1 MTGLL
6 DWFRGLSGRER
17 RLVVVAAVLGLA
29 VVLVEG
35 VGVPL
40 AGLWQDAR
48 ADHDARLAQAA
59 RLVRQL
65 DELGPPSRGRPA
77 PLAGLVAQGAGAG
90 LVIEPPAGGGGQ
102 ARIVRGSGASAVV
115 LGWLEGLPGRGWVV
129 RRLVLAP
136 LGEGTISFEA
146 TLAS

>member
-1 MTGLL
+1 
-6 DWFRGLSGRER
+6 
-17 RLVVVAAVLGLA
+17 LVVVAAVLGLA

-65 DELGPPSRGRPA
+65 DELGPPR
-77 PLAGLVAQGAGAG
+77 AGA
-90 LVIEPPAGGGGQ
+90 LRRWP
-102 ARIVRGSGASAVV
+102 
-115 LGWLEGLPGRGWVV
+115 GWWRKAPGPGW
-129 RRLVLAP
+129 
-136 LGEGTISFEA
+136 
-146 TLAS
+146 

>member
-65 DELGPPSRGRPA
+65 DELGPPR
-77 PLAGLVAQGAGAG
+77 AGA
-90 LVIEPPAGGGGQ
+90 LRRWP
-102 ARIVRGSGASAVV
+102 
-115 LGWLEGLPGRGWVV
+115 GWWRKAPGPGW
-129 RRLVLAP
+129 
-136 LGEGTISFEA
+136 
-146 TLAS
+146 

>member
-6 DWFRGLSGRER
+6 DWFWGLSGRER

-77 PLAGLVAQGAGAG
+77 PLAGLVAQGAG
-90 LVIEPPAGGGGQ
+90 LVIEPLAGGGGQ

-146 TLAS
+146 TLTS